1 MACYQAIQHI
11 KLCGT
16 SDNISR
22 KARPRKTDQRTD
34 RKIHRLSE
42 ADRFKTAV
50 AIHNEISKDLH
61 EKISVRTVQRRLN
74 EFKLYGRVA
83 RKKPLISEKN
93 RRARIAF
100 AKEHLNWTSQQ
111 WSRVIFTDES
121 KFNRFGSDGKV
132 YVRRR
137 KGEEFR
143 KNCIKPTVKD
153 GGGSVLVWGSMTAKG
168 TGPIHRITEIMDRYV
183 YLNILNNVLFPF
195 AKKYMPEEWIYQAD
209 NDPKHSAKIVK
220 TFLSDNNTRVMKWP
234 AQSPDL
240 NPIEMLWIDVDKHVK
255 EQKPKNIEE
264 LYTVIH
270 EAWNSIPVSRCARL
284 IESMP
289 RRCAAVIRN
298 KGLHTKY

>member
-1 MACYQAIQHI
+1 MSKGKNITPEQRRQVQQLRKDGMSYRKIFAKLEISVMACHQAIQHI
-11 KLCGT
+11 KLHGT
-16 SDNISR
+16 PNNIPR

-50 AIHNEISKDLH
+50 TIHNEISTDLH

-74 EFKLYGRVA
+74 EFQLYGRVA

-93 RRARIAF
+93 RRARIHF
-100 AKEHLNWTSQQ
+100 AKEHLNWTPQQ

-143 KNCIKPTVKD
+143 KNCIKPTVKG

-168 TGPIHRITEIMDRYV
+168 TGPIHRITGIMDRYV
-183 YLNILNNVLFPF
+183 YLNIV
-195 AKKYMPEEWIYQAD
+195 
-209 NDPKHSAKIVK
+209 
-220 TFLSDNNTRVMKWP
+220 
-234 AQSPDL
+234 
-240 NPIEMLWIDVDKHVK
+240 
-255 EQKPKNIEE
+255 
-264 LYTVIH
+264 
-270 EAWNSIPVSRCARL
+270 
-284 IESMP
+284 
-289 RRCAAVIRN
+289 
-298 KGLHTKY
+298 